1 MSYCVHCGVEL
12 HETSKSC
19 PLCNTPVV
27 NPRIPLIPDGKK
39 PFAEKKGQVD
49 RVRHS
54 DMAILLSVVLG
65 STGLSCGILNF
76 LFFMTA
82 SGPFILLVLVFYYGY
97 SVFLFLFIQNSPGFY
112 LLFLMGWLLFF
123 TVELSP
129 SPIQATAG
137 S

>member
-65 STGLSCGILNF
+65 STGGLRIRDR
-76 LFFMTA
+76 
-82 SGPFILLVLVFYYGY
+82 SG
-97 SVFLFLFIQNSPGFY
+97 QD
-112 LLFLMGWLLFF
+112 F
-123 TVELSP
+123 TSSDP
-129 SPIQATAG
+129 D
-137 S
+137 